1 MAVINKA
8 QVVEIKQYGDDVREY
23 TLKLEKYNYFDPG
36 TFLQLSLTEPKANR
50 WPDSRNFSIA
60 SYANDKNTIRLIIKR
75 VGFYTAKIFEFLN
88 EGSICY
94 VKYSFGD
101 FLLPYFDKTGSIICI
116 AGGTGIAPFI
126 SFAEYLKQKGESSR
140 LHLYYSARNQQQL
153 IALDAIRQLINSD
166 QLHISLTREQC
177 ETYQNG
183 RIVVDDILKNSG
195 DVGASHFYICG
206 GETFTNHYKTELS
219 NAGALNVYTDEW

>member
-1 MAVINKA
+1 MAVISKA
-8 QVVEIKQYGDDVREY
+8 QVVDIKQYGDDVREY
-23 TLKLEKYNYFDPG
+23 TLKLDKYHYFDPG

-60 SYANDKNTIRLIIKR
+60 SYTNDKNTIRLVIKR
-75 VGFYTAKIFEFLN
+75 VGFYTTKIFESLKV
-88 EGSICY
+88 GSTCY

-126 SFAEYLKQKGESSR
+126 SFAEYLKKKGECNR
-140 LHLYYSARNQQQL
+140 MHLYYSVRNQQQL
-153 IALDAIRQLINSD
+153 IALDAIRQLIHSD
-166 QLHISLTREQC
+166 QLHISLTREHSDD
-177 ETYQNG
+177 YQNG
-183 RIVVDDILKNSG
+183 RIIVDDILKNKG
-195 DVGASHFYICG
+195 NIGTSHIYICG
-206 GETFTNHYKTELS
+206 GEPFTNHYKTELS